1 MVSSKGVV
9 TMKTR
14 VKIPANNIL
23 QFNDNN
29 IDARPILDYL
39 YDAEIFT
46 KKKDNVIRSVS
57 NALYN
62 GDEVTDLKLDLLTGE
77 VIIECEFKLK
87 IA

>member
-1 MVSSKGVV
+1 
-9 TMKTR
+9 MKTR

-39 YDAEIFT
+39 YDVGIFT